1 MGKNTYACY
10 SDMTI
15 DSFDSN
21 YSGRS
26 ELIEALIP
34 SKDVRNYHGKINYKY
49 SQFVLASL
57 IVHGEIPYF
66 RKVDELKKIM
76 NETSDNTLKAQIEEY
91 VDFMEY
97 SYKSF
102 VCNKDNE
109 YVYRVETYD
118 GEEEEEKGLFQTYSG
133 ARKYSL
139 SLRGT
144 KYTIYKTKV
153 FQNSDEAIEAGKS
166 LYCNEHGS
174 MSFDKKG
181 ELRYCYARDIVEPE
195 YSKDTFYEA
204 YVYIPFPFRQGDFV
218 VDIKDQE
225 IGMIAGPKNDD
236 EVKEM
241 YVLKTDN
248 YDYSDYLINVEF
260 LRKGNGKFNWAYDH
274 CSPLYLEYSDHDFEN
289 PDLGTIEI
297 VMAILKR
304 VKQGNG
310 MIFDLE
316 YAVNE
321 YRKKQEQD
329 KKDGDLG

>member
-1 MGKNTYACY
+1 MGESAYTCC

-15 DSFDSN
+15 DSIDLN
-21 YSGRS
+21 YSRES
-26 ELIEALIP
+26 DLIEALIP
-34 SKDVRNYHGKINYKY
+34 SKDVRNYHEKINYKY

-66 RKVDELKKIM
+66 RKVEELKKIID
-76 NETSDNTLKAQIEEY
+76 ETSDNSLKAQIEEY

-102 VCNKDNE
+102 VCNKDNK

-118 GEEEEEKGLFQTYSG
+118 GEEEEEKGLFRTYG
-133 ARKYSL
+133 DARKYSL
-139 SLRGT
+139 SLKDT

-153 FQNSDEAIEAGKS
+153 FQNADEAIEADKS
-166 LYCNEHGS
+166 IYCNEHGS

-181 ELRYCYARDIVEPE
+181 ELRYCYARDIAEPE
-195 YSKDTFYEA
+195 DSKDTFYEA

-225 IGMIAGPKNDD
+225 IGMIDGPKNDA

-241 YVLKTDN
+241 YELKTDN

-260 LRKGNGKFNWAYDH
+260 LRKEKGAFNWAYDH
-274 CSPLYLEYSDHDFEN
+274 CSPLYLEYSEHDFKN
-289 PDLGTIEI
+289 PDLGTIEM

-304 VKQGNG
+304 VKQGEG

-321 YRKKQEQD
+321 YRKAQGQ
-329 KKDGDLG
+329 